1 MVPSNGRATC
11 VPSAAR
17 RNDGTPDD
25 NAGFGSGVRSHPWLR
40 IPSCF
45 AALDGIVA
53 TLTRRWLYSTLVV
66 ALALDCGNGASR
78 GESPTAYRWPERF
91 AYRVDYAALAQ
102 RDTIPLVRYDE
113 ERTTLFSIRDQRYL
127 VTWDSVLKTVQRPG
141 GAAVSA
147 PLTTEDTLSF
157 YVKLGRHGE
166 VSRVELGCDPALAAC
181 AAALPSSFALQ
192 LRRIVPALPQWEA
205 PRGSSWQD
213 TLAFDD
219 ASRPLGAQG
228 TLVTVYRAA
237 QDTVIAGVGY
247 WMIGWRSERR
257 AFRAGP
263 PSNPIVAEQPVREDG
278 VTFVEK
284 QRLMPVYSTWAGAT
298 PASAEVRA
306 LGATAA
312 GFRGR
317 AWLVG
322 SVFDS
327 ILGARR

>member
-1 MVPSNGRATC
+1 M
-11 VPSAAR
+11 
-17 RNDGTPDD
+17 TPM
-25 NAGFGSGVRSHPWLR
+25 
-40 IPSCF
+40 
-45 AALDGIVA
+45 
-53 TLTRRWLYSTLVV
+53 RRWLAPLVF
-66 ALALDCGNGASR
+66 ACLSLGCGNNASR

-91 AYRVDYAALAQ
+91 AYRVDYVGLAQ
-102 RDTIPLVRYDE
+102 RDTIPLVRYAE

-127 VTWDSVLKTVQRPG
+127 VTWDSVLKSVQRPG
-141 GAAVSA
+141 EAPVSA
-147 PLTTEDTLSF
+147 PLVTEDTLSF
-157 YVKLGRHGE
+157 YVRLGRHGE

-192 LRRIVPALPQWEA
+192 VRRIVPALPQWEA

-213 TLAFDD
+213 SLAFDD
-219 ASRPLGAQG
+219 ASRPLGAHG

-237 QDTVIAGVGY
+237 QDTVIAGVPY

-257 AFRAGP
+257 AFRAGT

-284 QRLMPVYSTWAGAT
+284 RRLMPVFSTWAGAV
-298 PASAEVRA
+298 PASPEVRA

-327 ILGARR
+327 IVGAPR